1 MWTSLFLDI
10 SIAMAILLNKPCFF
24 FLLGFCCKCGNL
36 CQSVIA
42 MFVFLFYFIKLEIES
57 VKAIRKL

>member
-24 FLLGFCCKCGNL
+24 FF
-36 CQSVIA
+36 
-42 MFVFLFYFIKLEIES
+42 FYWVFAVNVEICAK
-57 VKAIRKL
+57 V